1 MAKKKSSKKKN
12 VRVSLIVIWSLF
24 LIFVLSIFLLF
35 YGIVNE
41 WFGDMPTFE
50 ELENPKTNLATEI
63 ISADGKLLG
72 TYYIE
77 NRSNISYDEISPNL
91 INALVAIE
99 DARYYEH
106 SGIDLRA
113 LFRVAVGVFTGD
125 SDKGGGST
133 LTQQLA
139 KNLFPRDVNMKKHQL
154 VIRKL
159 QEWVTA
165 TKLEYNYS
173 KDEII
178 AMYLNTVFFGH
189 NAFGVKK
196 ASETFFGKDP
206 IDLNIEEAAVLAAV
220 DLCLYAVAT
229 PEIALHSDYLA
240 HILPF

>member
-91 INALVAIE
+91 INALVAI
-99 DARYYEH
+99 
-106 SGIDLRA
+106 
-113 LFRVAVGVFTGD
+113 
-125 SDKGGGST
+125 
-133 LTQQLA
+133 
-139 KNLFPRDVNMKKHQL
+139 
-154 VIRKL
+154 
-159 QEWVTA
+159 
-165 TKLEYNYS
+165 
-173 KDEII
+173 
-178 AMYLNTVFFGH
+178 
-189 NAFGVKK
+189 
-196 ASETFFGKDP
+196 
-206 IDLNIEEAAVLAAV
+206 
-220 DLCLYAVAT
+220 
-229 PEIALHSDYLA
+229 
-240 HILPF
+240 